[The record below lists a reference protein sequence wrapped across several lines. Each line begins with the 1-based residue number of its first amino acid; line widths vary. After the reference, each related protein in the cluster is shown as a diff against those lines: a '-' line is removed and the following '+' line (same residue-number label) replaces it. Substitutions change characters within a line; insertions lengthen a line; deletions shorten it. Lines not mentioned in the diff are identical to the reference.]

1 MKVLVTG
8 GAGSIGVHVV
18 RALIERG
25 DEVFV
30 VDNFNDYYDPEFK
43 RVRFEKVLAGL
54 QTPKLYEVDITDNA
68 KLGECFAEVKPEK
81 VIHLAAWAAV
91 RPSVENPLLYT
102 QQNVDGTVNVFEQSR
117 IHGVKNVVFASS
129 SSLYGRGLK
138 PPYVETMPCD
148 EPIAPYAA
156 SKRSG
161 ELYAWMYNYL
171 HNLPIICLRFFTVYG
186 PWMRPD
192 MATWKLNEGI
202 FKSEEITVKKF
213 TPDGQETKRDFTYVG
228 DIVVGIIAALDKNI
242 GFDIVNLGNND
253 PVPLARFVAAI
264 EAGLGMKAKVV
275 EKTLPAEEAIVTAAD
290 ITHAK
295 EVLGF
300 QPKVSIEEGQKRFS
314 EWYKDEYQRF
324 FPQGIKKS
332 KYWN

>member
-18 RALIERG
+18 RAFIERG
-25 DEVFV
+25 DEVAV
-30 VDNFNDYYDPEFK
+30 VDNFNDFYDPEFK
-43 RVRFEKVLAGL
+43 RVRFREVLRGL
-54 QTPKLYEVDITDNA
+54 PLPRIYEIDITDNA

-81 VIHLAAWAAV
+81 VVHLAGWAAV
-91 RPSVENPLLYT
+91 VPSVENPLLYT
-102 QQNVDGTVNVFEQSR
+102 QQNVDGTVNVFEQAR
-117 IHGVKNVVFASS
+117 LHKVKNVVFASS
-129 SSLYGRGLK
+129 SSVYGRGLK

-156 SKRSG
+156 TKRAG

-171 HNLPIICLRFFTVYG
+171 HKLPIICLRFFTVYG

-192 MATWKLNEGI
+192 MATWKLSEGV
-202 FKSEEITVKKF
+202 FKGEEITVKKF
-213 TPDGQETKRDFTYVG
+213 TPDGQETKRDFTYVS
-228 DIVVGIIAALDKNI
+228 DIVDGIISALDKNT

-264 EAGLGMKAKVV
+264 ENGLGMKAKVV

-290 ITHAK
+290 LTHAK
-295 EVLGF
+295 EILGF
-300 QPKVSIEEGQKRFS
+300 QPKISIEEGQKWFA
-314 EWYKDEYQRF
+314 EWYKGEYQEL
-324 FPQGIKKS
+324 FPNGIAPS
-332 KYWN
+332 KYWK